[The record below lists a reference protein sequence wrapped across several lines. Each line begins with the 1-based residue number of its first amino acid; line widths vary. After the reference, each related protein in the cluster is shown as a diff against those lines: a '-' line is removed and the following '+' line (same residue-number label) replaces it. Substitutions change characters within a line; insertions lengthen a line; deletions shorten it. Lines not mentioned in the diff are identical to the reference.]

1 MFTWP
6 QRALIRTSSTN
17 ILSLMMTTNN
27 FFSTWITITHSYLA
41 GESNYPQG
49 KFSSHTGQ
57 EILVISTGCSFPLF
71 FFFKLFD
78 SLFSASNLFQIISSI
93 IRLVWMITHHFS
105 LSPAPCAFRFSTFLQ
120 LARSNTWSLKPAT
133 TTEFTNLYFITNHSF
148 SAAFDIWATCSSQ
161 LKFTFAVLLLQPA
174 HFKHHCPGVPC
185 SILHLT

>member
-1 MFTWP
+1 MNYNYTFLLGWRVQLST
-6 QRALIRTSSTN
+6 RKIFLSYRTRN
-17 ILSLMMTTNN
+17 ISNIYRL
-27 FFSTWITITHSYLA
+27 FFPT
-41 GESNYPQG
+41 
-49 KFSSHTGQ
+49 F
-57 EILVISTGCSFPLF
+57 F

-174 HFKHHCPGVPC
+174 HFKDHCPGVPC